1 MNERNFSERLKTFRK
16 QKGLTQQQ
24 LADLL
29 NVSNKSVSRWESEG
43 GYPDIELLSDLAK
56 ALGVTVDELLS
67 DTPVRRLS
75 AFDWQN
81 MLSFGFAVG
90 GGVLFF
96 LLKLFTPTL
105 LCYAIYLGVMGYG
118 VYLQSRYTY
127 RSDWFYRF
135 NLLTNFTVNLSL
147 LAALPWFTTSLAL
160 LKTEQFVSTFQNFQL
175 QATYGFEYQGT
186 PLGNTIQVY
195 SDYYPIAVLWLIL
208 GLILTAVT
216 HRILYKHLDHA
227 APESIWSI
235 LRDLFSKEFREKVKS
250 VMPEINENFD
260 ADTDCKSLEIEKNH
274 HTEE

>member
-1 MNERNFSERLKTFRK
+1 MNEQNFSERLKTFRK

-29 NVSNKSVSRWESEG
+29 NVSNKSVSRWESAG
-43 GYPDIELLSDLAK
+43 GYPDIELLPALAK

-81 MLSFGFAVG
+81 MLSFGFVVG

-105 LCYAIYLGVMGYG
+105 LCYAIYLGFMGYG

-135 NLLTNFTVNLSL
+135 HLLTNFTVNLSL
-147 LAALPWFTTSLAL
+147 LATLPWFTTSLAL
-160 LKTEQFVSTFQNFQL
+160 LKAEQFMSTFHNFQI
-175 QATYGFEYQGT
+175 QATYNVEYQGS
-186 PLGNTIQVY
+186 PLSNTLYAY
-195 SDYYPIAVLWLIL
+195 SDYYLIAVLWLIC
-208 GLILTAVT
+208 GLIVTAIT

-227 APESIWSI
+227 APESIWGI
-235 LRDLFSKEFREKVKS
+235 LRDLFSAEFRKKVKA
-250 VMPEINENFD
+250 VMPEINENFS
-260 ADTDCKSLEIEKNH
+260 AA
-274 HTEE
+274 EEDSNENQ

>member
-1 MNERNFSERLKTFRK
+1 MNEHSFSERLKFLRK

-29 NVSNKSVSRWESEG
+29 NVSNKSVSRWESMG
-43 GYPDIELLSDLAK
+43 GYPDIELLAELAK

-67 DTPVRRLS
+67 DSPVRRLS

-96 LLKLFTPTL
+96 LLKLFTPTI
-105 LCYAIYLGVMGYG
+105 LCYAIYLGAMGYG

-135 NLLTNFTVNLSL
+135 HLLTNFTVNLSL
-147 LAALPWFTTSLAL
+147 LATLPWFTTSLAL
-160 LKTEQFVSTFQNFQL
+160 LKAEQFMSTFQNFQL
-175 QATYGFEYQGT
+175 QATYNIEYQGS
-186 PLGNTIQVY
+186 PLSNTLSAY
-195 SDYYPIAVLWLIL
+195 SDYYLIAALWLIL
-208 GLILTAVT
+208 GLILTAIT

-227 APESIWSI
+227 APESVWAI
-235 LRDLFSKEFREKVKS
+235 LRGLFSAEFRAKVKA
-250 VMPEINENFD
+250 VMPEINENYHCET
-260 ADTDCKSLEIEKNH
+260 DTDSEEKSENQ
-274 HTEE
+274 

>member
-1 MNERNFSERLKTFRK
+1 MNEQNFSERLKTFRK
-16 QKGLTQQQ
+16 QKDLTQQQ

-29 NVSNKSVSRWESEG
+29 NISNKSVSRWESEG
-43 GYPDIELLSDLAK
+43 GYPDIELLPALAK

-105 LCYAIYLGVMGYG
+105 LCYAIYLGIMGYG

-135 NLLTNFTVNLSL
+135 HLLTNFFVNFALLVKIPWFANAVMVFTAGTFFSAMTNMQILGEPFSQAQITYFSGQGILILLCML
-147 LAALPWFTTSLAL
+147 LA
-160 LKTEQFVSTFQNFQL
+160 
-175 QATYGFEYQGT
+175 
-186 PLGNTIQVY
+186 
-195 SDYYPIAVLWLIL
+195 L
-208 GLILTAVT
+208 GLSGLTQ
-216 HRILYKHLDHA
+216 RMLCCELDPA
-227 APESIWSI
+227 APKSIWAI
-235 LRDLFSKEFREKVKS
+235 LRGLLPKIKE
-250 VMPEINENFD
+250 ND
-260 ADTDCKSLEIEKNH
+260 DTSE
-274 HTEE
+274 

>member
-1 MNERNFSERLKTFRK
+1 MNELNFSERLKTFRK

-29 NVSNKSVSRWESEG
+29 NISNKSVSRWESEG
-43 GYPDIELLSDLAK
+43 GYPDIELLPPLAK

-105 LCYAIYLGVMGYG
+105 LCYAIYLGIMGYG

-135 NLLTNFTVNLSL
+135 NLLTNFTVNLKFL
-147 LAALPWFTTSLAL
+147 LTLPVFTTSVGMTLATFNL
-160 LKTEQFVSTFQNFQL
+160 AELSFVLHTGITNNHSGLN
-175 QATYGFEYQGT
+175 YGHIWSMAALYFA
-186 PLGNTIQVY
+186 LVI
-195 SDYYPIAVLWLIL
+195 VLTVI
-208 GLILTAVT
+208 T
-216 HRILYKHLDHA
+216 HRILHKKLDPS
-227 APESIWSI
+227 APKSIRVI
-235 LRDLFSKEFREKVKS
+235 LRGLRPKKQESD
-250 VMPEINENFD
+250 
-260 ADTDCKSLEIEKNH
+260 DTSE
-274 HTEE
+274 

>member
-1 MNERNFSERLKTFRK
+1 MNEHSFSERLKLLRK

-43 GYPDIELLSDLAK
+43 GYPDIELLAELAK

-67 DTPVRRLS
+67 DSPVRRLS

-105 LCYAIYLGVMGYG
+105 LCYAIYLGALGYG

-135 NLLTNFTVNLSL
+135 HLLTNFMVNFAL
-147 LAALPWFTTSLAL
+147 LAKIPWFSNAIMLFTAGTFFSTITNMQMMGMEFSEQQISYFGEQGILVLLCILLAL
-160 LKTEQFVSTFQNFQL
+160 GLSALTE
-175 QATYGFEYQGT
+175 
-186 PLGNTIQVY
+186 
-195 SDYYPIAVLWLIL
+195 
-208 GLILTAVT
+208 
-216 HRILYKHLDHA
+216 RILCCDLDPS
-227 APESIWSI
+227 APKGIWAI
-235 LRDLFSKEFREKVKS
+235 LRGLLPKIKES
-250 VMPEINENFD
+250 N
-260 ADTDCKSLEIEKNH
+260 DT
-274 HTEE
+274 TE

>member
-1 MNERNFSERLKTFRK
+1 MNEQNFSERLKTFRK

-29 NVSNKSVSRWESEG
+29 NVSNKSVSRWESAG
-43 GYPDIELLSDLAK
+43 GYPDIEVLPALAK
-56 ALGVTVDELLS
+56 ALSVTVDELLS
-67 DTPVRRLS
+67 DAPVRRLS

-105 LCYAIYLGVMGYG
+105 LCYAIYLGFMGYG

-135 NLLTNFTVNLSL
+135 HLLTNLTVNLSL
-147 LAALPWFTTSLAL
+147 LAALPWFATSLTL
-160 LKTEQFVSTFQNFQL
+160 LKAEQFLSTFQNFQM
-175 QATYGFEYQGT
+175 QATYGFQYQGS
-186 PLGNTIQVY
+186 PLANTLAAY
-195 SDYYPIAVLWLIL
+195 SDYYPLAALWLIC
-208 GLILTAVT
+208 GLILTAIT

-235 LRDLFSKEFREKVKS
+235 LRDLFSAEFRKKLKA
-250 VMPEINENFD
+250 VMPEINEDFNSWD
-260 ADTDCKSLEIEKNH
+260 HT
-274 HTEE
+274 TEENSGEKTQQH

>member
-1 MNERNFSERLKTFRK
+1 MNEQNFSERLKTFRK

-29 NVSNKSVSRWESEG
+29 NVSNKSVSRWESAG
-43 GYPDIELLSDLAK
+43 GYPDIEVLPALAK

-81 MLSFGFAVG
+81 MLSFAFAIG

-96 LLKLFTPTL
+96 LLKLFTPTI

-135 NLLTNFTVNLSL
+135 HLLTNFTVNLSL
-147 LAALPWFTTSLAL
+147 LATLPWFATSLTL
-160 LKTEQFVSTFQNFQL
+160 LKTEQFMSTFQNFQL

-195 SDYYPIAVLWLIL
+195 SEYYPIAALWLIL
-208 GLILTAVT
+208 GLILTAIT

-227 APESIWSI
+227 APESVWAI
-235 LRDLFSKEFREKVKS
+235 LRGLFSAEFRAKVKA
-250 VMPEINENFD
+250 VMPEINENYHCET
-260 ADTDCKSLEIEKNH
+260 DTDSEEKSENQ
-274 HTEE
+274 